1 MAFWLY
7 AVRTTFRNCFETVFF
22 QFHFV
27 EDGQKWCETVSTAMK
42 KKFKMGC
49 YAFLPLDFTPAIAK
63 CLSPVETMGAPND
76 LVEKQYL

>member
-1 MAFWLY
+1 
-7 AVRTTFRNCFETVFF
+7 
-22 QFHFV
+22 
-27 EDGQKWCETVSTAMK
+27 MK